1 MMEGNAQRDVLRRLM
16 SHALDWDWKSG
27 LPHFLTLPLPMSPA
41 CRQLE
46 LGRLQQDP
54 FFPPQIFVYVQQV
67 PGTENV
73 EYSHIPSIAAAK
85 SK

>member
-1 MMEGNAQRDVLRRLM
+1 MLW
-16 SHALDWDWKSG
+16 DWNWKSG

-54 FFPPQIFVYVQQV
+54 FSHPRFFVYVQV
-67 PGTENV
+67 PGAENV
-73 EYSHIPSIAAAK
+73 EHSHIPSIATTK
-85 SK
+85 SI